1 MEPPV
6 IWKCS
11 KRKQVI
17 EAGVM
22 EKDFSGAMDFN
33 LRLIQWVLND
43 GFEKQYGVIRMTE

>member
-1 MEPPV
+1 M
-6 IWKCS
+6 IWKFS

-17 EAGVM
+17 EVGVM

-43 GFEKQYGVIRMTE
+43 GFEQQYRLLG

>member
-6 IWKCS
+6 IWKFS

-43 GFEKQYGVIRMTE
+43 GSNIDY